1 VALVLVVT
9 VVLTFGSGDDAELE
23 VGTPSIGG
31 EALPLYDETQADASV
46 GSTIPEVDGA
56 DWNGTAVS
64 ITDDGRAKIIVF
76 LAHWCPVCQ
85 DEVPIVASWLAAGLL
100 PENVDIYTVATGI
113 SRVRDNYPP
122 SAWLQ
127 REGWEPPVIL
137 DDERNSVAAA
147 FGLPAYPYFV
157 FVGADGT
164 VAGRVTGRVGAD
176 QLTAI
181 ALSLAEL

>member
-1 VALVLVVT
+1 
-9 VVLTFGSGDDAELE
+9 
-23 VGTPSIGG
+23 
-31 EALPLYDETQADASV
+31 
-46 GSTIPEVDGA
+46 
-56 DWNGTAVS
+56 
-64 ITDDGRAKIIVF
+64 
-76 LAHWCPVCQ
+76 
-85 DEVPIVASWLAAGLL
+85 
-100 PENVDIYTVATGI
+100 
-113 SRVRDNYPP
+113 
-122 SAWLQ
+122 
-127 REGWEPPVIL
+127 VIL